1 MEEKLP
7 FEVLYEAYQLCLK
20 NKKNKIGTYN
30 FTNSELCQNLM
41 NILDKLNNRTYIPKD
56 SNCYVITDPALREIY
71 AAQFC
76 DRVVQHFYMNEINDI
91 LEKSLVDSCCSCR
104 KGKGTDY
111 ALKLLKKYL
120 TNISHEGKTDCFFL
134 KIDLSGYFMSIDRKQ
149 VSQKFFN
156 LVQNQYTGKYKELL
170 LYLTPIIFENNPA
183 MNCNYKCSE
192 QMRKKVPERRKMKAD
207 AEYGMAIGNLT
218 AQAASNLNL
227 AEFDKYVINELGL
240 ENYVRYVDD
249 IVIISNNKKELFKV
263 LPFITE
269 KLKKTNQIISKKKT
283 RIDTAYHGVPF
294 LGKMSF

>member
-1 MEEKLP
+1 MNT
-7 FEVLYEAYQLCLK
+7 LK
-20 NKKNKIGTYN
+20 
-30 FTNSELCQNLM
+30 
-41 NILDKLNNRTYIPKD
+41 KLNDRTYIPEH

-76 DRVVQHFYMNEINDI
+76 DRVVQHFYMKEIEDI
-91 LEKSLVDSCCSCR
+91 LEKNLVDSCCSCR

-120 TNISHEGKTDCFFL
+120 TTTSHNGKTDCFFL

-149 VSQKFFN
+149 VSQKFFK

-192 QMRKKVPERRKMKAD
+192 QMRKKVPDRRKMNQD

-227 AEFDKYVINELGL
+227 ADFDSYVINNLKL

-249 IVIISNNKKELFKV
+249 IVIISKNKKELFYI
-263 LPFITE
+263 LPLITE
-269 KLKKTNQIISKKKT
+269 KLKETNQIISKKKT

-294 LGKMSF
+294 LGKVSFPYGYQKATKQVAKRICQKAKKNDLRRE